1 MQDLLDILRC
11 PETHQPF
18 QIADAA
24 LIADLNSKI
33 KTAQL
38 KNRAGKPITD
48 PIESGLLR
56 QDRKFLYPVRNSIPV
71 LLIDEA
77 IPL

>member
-1 MQDLLDILRC
+1 MKDLLEILCC

-18 QIADAA
+18 QLADEA
-24 LIADLNSKI
+24 LIADLNSRI
-33 KTAQL
+33 KNSEL

-48 PIESGLLR
+48 PIDSAFIR
-56 QDRKFLYPVRNSIPV
+56 QDRKFAYPIRNSIPV